1 MSGRKDWKHRLGVG
15 VIAEFKRNAKA
26 LGLKEWEAAEIAVN
40 ERNQRHRDEAQKRLD
55 MYAKKGIVINEP
67 ESVTLNVTVF
77 QKAEVLVA
85 KEELERLLGV
95 LDSVQDPKYRKETQ
109 LELARALRMIQPV
122 FIKTRDPELAELLR
136 RAQDDFQ

>member
-1 MSGRKDWKHRLGVG
+1 
-15 VIAEFKRNAKA
+15 
-26 LGLKEWEAAEIAVN
+26 
-40 ERNQRHRDEAQKRLD
+40 
-55 MYAKKGIVINEP
+55 MYAEKGIVINEP